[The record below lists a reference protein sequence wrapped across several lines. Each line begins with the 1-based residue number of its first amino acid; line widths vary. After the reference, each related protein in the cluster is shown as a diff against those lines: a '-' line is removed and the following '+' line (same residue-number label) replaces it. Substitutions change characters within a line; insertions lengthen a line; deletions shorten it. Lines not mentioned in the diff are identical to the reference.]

1 MGWGGSLPV
10 PRRDPGSCP
19 PIPRCPP
26 ARPGCVQCPGT
37 QRAGHPVL
45 LHLVT
50 QLWARGISRTRWR
63 KQVAR
68 PPKRCP
74 CLQQSSRS
82 QHSQLPKRPL
92 HPYYTDVP
100 HLTASNSIIRN
111 IFSAIHLPDCLPP
124 APSVPSLPSRFS
136 GRAQCWSDPLG
147 RLLSAGCLLTPCSPR
162 TACIDADF
170 KANQPSCFYV
180 SGL

>member
-1 MGWGGSLPV
+1 MVGSRILSPRPEVPTSTPRLRSVPGHAASWAPSAALPG
-10 PRRDPGSCP
+10 DPAVSTGHFQNTLEKTGSEAP
-19 PIPRCPP
+19 EALPLSAAKFP
-26 ARPGCVQCPGT
+26 Q
-37 QRAGHPVL
+37 
-45 LHLVT
+45 
-50 QLWARGISRTRWR
+50 
-63 KQVAR
+63 
-68 PPKRCP
+68 
-74 CLQQSSRS
+74 

-100 HLTASNSIIRN
+100 HLTVSNSIIRN

-147 RLLSAGCLLTPCSPR
+147 RLLSTGCLLTPCSPR
-162 TACIDADF
+162 IARIDADF